1 MVEFEAVG
9 LIPMSLITWELTGEA
24 PARLGVPVAKKR

>member
-1 MVEFEAVG
+1 MDEFEAIG

-24 PARLGVPVAKKR
+24 PGSLGVPTARKR